1 MPKYIGLRVILKK
14 PSVTNLDVSLG
25 FIGLTVVSFFLKFLA
40 DEKVTIKPNTIKNIE
55 IYILKGKSIYAKLS
69 EK

>member
-1 MPKYIGLRVILKK
+1 
-14 PSVTNLDVSLG
+14 TNLEVSLG

-40 DEKVTIKPNTIKNIE
+40 EEKVTIKPNTMKNSE
-55 IYILKGKSIYAKLS
+55 IYILKGKSIYVKLS